1 MRPRCSTLAVYFR
14 DPVNR
19 VRGSARVDLLHRLP
33 MGCYRQCRWGPKD
46 LPDDWRAR
54 SEDKAR
60 ELVTRWARVMLF
72 MDRTGLRPSVAWRTL
87 FRDGSGSPL
96 PGMGRALVWLD
107 EAGRYLVTAEPE
119 DAEDRAQLR
128 EAAIAVDWSFAEV
141 ESFSLWR
148 EGAGMLCVLAPPKRG
163 GDVDAVHQVLTAKLK
178 VTERFEFQVSR
189 GALEGDPTIDHRAGE
204 Q

>member
-54 SEDKAR
+54 SEAKAR

-87 FRDGSGSPL
+87 FREGSGTPL

-107 EAGRYLVTAEPE
+107 EEGRYLVTTEPE
-119 DAEDRAQLR
+119 GEADRAQLLM
-128 EAAIAVDWSFAEV
+128 AASAADWTHVAVEG
-141 ESFSLWR
+141 FSLWG
-148 EGAGMLCVLAPPKRG
+148 ESANGLCILAPPKRG
-163 GDVDAVHQVLTAKLK
+163 GDVDAVRQALTAKLK

-189 GALEGDPTIDHRAGE
+189 GTLEGDPTIDQRASE

>member
-46 LPDDWRAR
+46 LPDDWRAG
-54 SEDKAR
+54 SEAKAR

-87 FRDGSGSPL
+87 FRGGSGTPL

-107 EAGRYLVTAEPE
+107 EEGRYLVTAEPE
-119 DAEDRAQLR
+119 DAEHRAQLQ
-128 EAAIAVDWSFAEV
+128 EAALAVKWDFAEV
-141 ESFSLWR
+141 GGFSLWQ
-148 EGAGMLCVLAPPKRG
+148 EGSGALCVLAPPKRG
-163 GDVDAVHQVLTAKLK
+163 GDVAALCQTLK
-178 VTERFEFQVSR
+178 ARLKPTERFEYQVSLAR
-189 GALEGDPTIDHRAGE
+189 LDALEKTP
-204 Q
+204 